1 VNLEWKQGGERPT
14 DYYALRYGLYRVSRD
29 FEATER
35 WFMTVSE
42 GPWTSNQCVPS
53 NWEGI

>member
-42 GPWTSNQCVPS
+42 GPWTNQCVPS